1 MLSFCIDHGYS
12 VKQASWWP
20 KHATWKGCGLDV
32 GYWSS
37 SCETWFQNRLRAIRN
52 GTAIPRTAKE
62 WKNALS
68 YQKQT
73 PIVMDNVRKAADTFL
88 LAYFD
93 HSV

>member
-1 MLSFCIDHGYS
+1 MLRFRIGHGHN
-12 VKQASWWP
+12 VKQVSWWP
-20 KHATWKGCGLDV
+20 KHATWEGCGLDV

-37 SCETWFQNRLRAIRN
+37 SCETWFQNRLRGIRN
-52 GTAIPRTAKE
+52 GTANPRTARE

-73 PIVMDNVRKAADTFL
+73 PIVMDNVRKAGDAFL
-88 LAYFD
+88 SVYFD